1 MATSIDTPCGPY
13 EPQVPTTEE
22 LDRAAEVMAE
32 AVEAIA
38 EVNHDQW
45 ATDRIA
51 DGWRYGPQRDDEKK
65 LHPDLVPYD
74 DLPEGEKL
82 YDRNAAKAIVAEL
95 MRRGIL
101 Q

>member
-1 MATSIDTPCGPY
+1 MATSIDTPHGPY
-13 EPQVPTTEE
+13 EPQVPPEE
-22 LDRAAEVMAE
+22 EMDRAAEVMAE

-38 EVNHDQW
+38 EVSHDQW
-45 ATDRIA
+45 AKGRIA

-101 Q
+101 R